1 MGAHWPLR
9 AAALGATAPQQ
20 EATRQRLC
28 ASGKERRSSRPPSH
42 ILLVPL
48 YLSLHT
54 SSKKVLGTLW
64 LRAFGALNEFVAI
77 RLIGL
82 GRSSVKRSWQQA
94 RE

>member
-1 MGAHWPLR
+1 L
-9 AAALGATAPQQ
+9 
-20 EATRQRLC
+20 
-28 ASGKERRSSRPPSH
+28 
-42 ILLVPL
+42 
-48 YLSLHT
+48 
-54 SSKKVLGTLW
+54 